1 MTRPHQ
7 IGVPAR
13 LVQTFACCLLLSGCV
28 LPYEQLA
35 LPGKIDPAVKPQF
48 AATTRKGIPLGSGG
62 DDETTTKRV
71 YMGSGE
77 YAAGKRTR
85 TAETNPT
92 WAAEGPVGRTTPA
105 GGRETADG
113 VSLNLVGASVAEAA
127 KTVLGDVLGVNYV
140 VSDKLKNT
148 VTLRT
153 VRPVDKAGLLEIF
166 ESVLRVEGA
175 ALVVQNGVY
184 KVLPASDAAAGGAPL
199 RVSKSGNGRRVVAG
213 LGTDIAPLRFVSAV
227 EMERILKSAAPQ
239 AGVLRV
245 DSARNLLVLS
255 GSSSELASMREMI
268 EVFDVDSMKGMSF
281 GLYPIDTADPDAIAQ
296 ELDTIFANDRD
307 GPTKGIVRFVGNRRL
322 KSVLV
327 ISARPEYMTKAATW
341 ISRLDKTSQ
350 ATEKR
355 VHVYHVQH
363 RPVSEVAILLQKVYT
378 TRVNT
383 SQTSGSQL
391 PGAQSS
397 AGTTLAGNPGS
408 PGTTGTSPVAVPNIA
423 APTVTAPAQPGQTAA
438 TPLTE
443 GSRQAVQTPVAPT
456 TASSAAEAIT
466 TASIDS
472 AKSGPGSGLPPDDR
486 ASGISIVADEP
497 NNSLVITATTEEY
510 KRIRRILEKVDTT
523 PIQVMLEATI
533 AEVTLNDELKFGVR
547 WFFHKGS
554 NDISFTDASGTVAAP
569 FTGFAYFF
577 NSFNIKA
584 VLNALST
591 ITDVNVVSSPTLM
604 VVENKKAVL
613 QVGDEVPILTQSAV
627 SPVAVGGGVAAPIV
641 NSVTYRNTGVI
652 LGITPRVGN
661 DGRVLLEIEQE
672 VSDVVANT
680 VSSIAS
686 PTIQQRR
693 VKTTVSV
700 KDGESI
706 ILAGLMQ
713 DKASRVRDQVPLFG
727 NIPLLGLAF
736 KNKTDTISRTELMI
750 AITPQVIRDDSQV
763 AAVTAEFRDRINFS
777 TRPQRRAPPD
787 HKELFDRIIR

>member
-1 MTRPHQ
+1 MKRHHQ
-7 IGVPAR
+7 IGASAR
-13 LVQTFACCLLLSGCV
+13 LVQIFACGLLLSGCV
-28 LPYEQLA
+28 LPYEQLS
-35 LPGKIDPAVKPQF
+35 LPGKIDPASKPQF
-48 AATTRKGIPLGSGG
+48 AAATRKGIPLGSGG

-77 YAAGKRTR
+77 FASGKRVR

-113 VSLNLVGASVAEAA
+113 VSLNLVGASMAEAA

-166 ESVLRVEGA
+166 ESILRVEGA

-213 LGTDIAPLRFVSAV
+213 LATDIAPLRFVAAA

-255 GSSSELASMREMI
+255 GSPTELASMRDMI
-268 EVFDVDSMKGMSF
+268 EVFDVDTMKGMSF
-281 GLYPIDTADPDAIAQ
+281 GLYPIETADPDAIAQ
-296 ELDTIFANDRD
+296 ELDTIFANDKD

-327 ISARPEYMTKAATW
+327 ISARPEYMTKAANW
-341 ISRLDKTSQ
+341 ISRLDKASQ

-363 RPVSEVAILLQKVYT
+363 RPVSEVATLLQKVYT

-383 SQTSGSQL
+383 SQTATSQA

-397 AGTTLAGNPGS
+397 AGIVSTPTPAS
-408 PGTTGTSPVAVPNIA
+408 TGTSPVAVPTVT
-423 APTVTAPAQPGQTAA
+423 APTVSAPAQPGQTTTIIA
-438 TPLTE
+438 TDP
-443 GSRQAVQTPVAPT
+443 SRPGVSAVQSPAAPT
-456 TASSAAEAIT
+456 TASTGADPFT
-466 TASIDS
+466 TAAIDT
-472 AKSGPGSGLPPDDR
+472 AKSGPGAGLPPDDR

-497 NNSLVITATTEEY
+497 NNSLVITATAEEY

-523 PIQVMLEATI
+523 PTQVMLEATI

-547 WFFHKGS
+547 WFFHKGA
-554 NDISFTDASGTVAAP
+554 NDISFTDASGLVAAP

-591 ITDVNVVSSPTLM
+591 VTEVNVVSSPTLM
-604 VVENKKAVL
+604 VIENKKAVL

-693 VKTTVSV
+693 VKTTVTV
-700 KDGESI
+700 RDGQSI

-763 AAVTAEFRDRINFS
+763 AAVTAEFRDRLNLS